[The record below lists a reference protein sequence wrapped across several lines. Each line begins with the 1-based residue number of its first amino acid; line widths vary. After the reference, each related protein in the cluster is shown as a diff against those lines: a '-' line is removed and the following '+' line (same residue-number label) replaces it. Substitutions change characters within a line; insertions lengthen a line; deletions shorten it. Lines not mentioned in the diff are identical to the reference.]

1 MNNTNILESVINLR
15 LKLESS
21 DNIEPE
27 VLQQMKLL
35 EDEVQ
40 LKMDSNELKAE
51 ESLFEQLLQLET
63 NFAANHP
70 TLEKLTREIID
81 KLSLMGV

>member
-1 MNNTNILESVINLR
+1 MNTTNILESVINLR
-15 LKLESS
+15 SKLESS
-21 DNIEPE
+21 DNTDPE

-35 EDEVQ
+35 EDEIQ
-40 LKMDSNELKAE
+40 LKIDSNELKAE
-51 ESLFEQLLQLET
+51 ESLFEQLLVLET

>member
-1 MNNTNILESVINLR
+1 MNTTNILESVINLR